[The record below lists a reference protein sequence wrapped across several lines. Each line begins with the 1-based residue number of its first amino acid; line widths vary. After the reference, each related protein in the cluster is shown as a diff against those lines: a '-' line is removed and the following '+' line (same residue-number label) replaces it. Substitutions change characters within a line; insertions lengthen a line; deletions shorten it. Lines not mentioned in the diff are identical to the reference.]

1 MICLIKMLQF
11 PDISKNLS
19 EQWWYNNQSN
29 YGYNESLF
37 ENFDAQQ
44 PIVDK
49 YGEPHGTDDT
59 EI

>member
-1 MICLIKMLQF
+1 MVCLIKMLQF
-11 PDISKNLS
+11 PDISKSLL
-19 EQWWYNNQSN
+19 EKRWYDNQPN

-37 ENFDAQQ
+37 KNLDAQQ

-49 YGEPHGTDDT
+49 YGEPHGIDDT